1 MQTIWDPLRQKNVA
15 LTPEERVRQ
24 SLISYLRDVKS
35 YPSAL
40 MMSEVSLKYGQK
52 PFRADL
58 VVYDRE
64 GHPMMI
70 AECKRPDVVIDER
83 VVRQALV
90 YSAVI
95 SVRYIV
101 LSNGAATYV
110 YGRGVDGR
118 FAALND
124 LPAYETAI
132 K

>member
-1 MQTIWDPLRQKNVA
+1 MQMIWDPLRQKNVA

-35 YPSAL
+35 YPPSL
-40 MMSEVSLKYGQK
+40 MMSEVSLKYGRK

-70 AECKRPDVVIDER
+70 AECKRSDVVIDEK

-118 FAALND
+118 FVALND